1 MAAVYP
7 NEQEEYS
14 FEELRAMRRGWSQK
28 DWRKKAANPMRSI
41 SGNAQP
47 ETSSVRSVESVD
59 VENLNESFQQNLSLV
74 DTSTQSMVGM
84 PPPKPKLKRTKTREV
99 KQEVQTV
106 KTRLE
111 SPTGR
116 KLRRRGSAEPTMTFH
131 SKAATNEIYDMFN
144 QPLKE
149 PVREDTQSGEDT
161 DYDDTYSTAGESTG
175 TGRNSAATSEF
186 GDDTLA
192 SIASGREDNT
202 GSQPDSVSP
211 WSDFTASK
219 HLPKIDKKRKHH
231 HSSSNDLTEMMS
243 SSQNQTQTS
252 GLDAAFD
259 TQAIAAIANQ
269 DFDDMDTKAI
279 ALIAGAEAD
288 QTGDG
293 VQIEE
298 EKEVQQDEDLKTPT
312 DPSQPSQPEEMEI
325 HHEPRFVPIPPENY
339 EPTPLRAYRD
349 PMAVAQN
356 KLPFMTP
363 IAEQTE
369 SSVAPSTLWKDAD
382 YFGFKTPSRS
392 ANSKFNSPSRLKL
405 DELLMSSPA
414 KELSPQSAAKRRL
427 EHSGASE
434 EEILTSS
441 PRKRVATS
449 PDKQYDEPPPAY
461 TIALPECQPQPVQK
475 KGEFHKAARP
485 EVLYQ
490 VLAKPVTTG
499 PIINDPQC
507 NPCDPSVR
515 QQVLKSIQPPITT
528 YEGFADSSTDTFA
541 HSAILKSYTDK
552 LAKQKPAKFS
562 PRKSQ
567 TDKTRAIPPI
577 LNFKGSSRI
586 YAVKRELGK
595 GAFAPV
601 YLVDSSNRSEDGISP
616 STTPAGSP
624 SKSSSAS
631 SLPLLA
637 SGSSRRRLEALKSE
651 SPPHTL
657 VWEFHILRLIQSR
670 TAPSARAL
678 QSIIQT
684 HECHLYRDECYLIL
698 SYSQQGTLLDLVNA
712 FRSSNASAGKQIEGT
727 GLDEPLVMFFAVELL
742 RTMQSLHSI
751 GILHGD
757 LKADNCLVRL
767 DTSTDVSAPYSV
779 TGKEGW
785 SSKGLTLIDFGRGID
800 TTMFKPNAK
809 FVADW
814 DPHPEDCTEIKECK
828 PWKWQIDFY
837 GAAGVIHSLLF
848 GKYLETMPVSNAGA
862 DGDHTI
868 RIGAASKKTW
878 KVKEG
883 FKRYWV
889 KEIWSDVFSVLLN
902 KGGEED
908 DKMRELEVT
917 RVRRLMEEHLELEG
931 ERKDLRALIKKAER
945 FVGARK

>member
-1 MAAVYP
+1 MVTARLEA
-7 NEQEEYS
+7 EATK
-14 FEELRAMRRGWSQK
+14 L
-28 DWRKKAANPMRSI
+28 
-41 SGNAQP
+41 NA
-47 ETSSVRSVESVD
+47 SSVWKCSALTWPREVHRTVD

-84 PPPKPKLKRTKTREV
+84 PPPKTKPRRIKVREV

-116 KLRRRGSAEPTMTFH
+116 KMRRKGSAEPTMTFH
-131 SKAATNEIYDMFN
+131 SKAATNDIYDMFN
-144 QPLKE
+144 QPLKK
-149 PVREDTQSGEDT
+149 PSTEDTQSGEDT

-175 TGRNSAATSEF
+175 TGRISAATSEF

-192 SIASGREDNT
+192 SVTSAREDNT

-219 HLPKIDKKRKHH
+219 HLPKPDKKGKHR
-231 HSSSNDLTEMMS
+231 SSTIDDLTENMS

-269 DFDDMDTKAI
+269 NFDDMDTKAI
-279 ALIAGAEAD
+279 ALIAGTPAEE
-288 QTGDG
+288 T
-293 VQIEE
+293 EE
-298 EKEVQQDEDLKTPT
+298 EVQVEEEMQTTEDLKTPVE
-312 DPSQPSQPEEMEI
+312 PSQPDKMEI
-325 HHEPRFVPIPPENY
+325 QHEPRYIPIPPEDY
-339 EPTPLRAYRD
+339 EPTPFRSYRD

-382 YFGFKTPSRS
+382 YFNSKTPSRS
-392 ANSKFNSPSRLKL
+392 TKNKYDSPSKLNL

-414 KELSPQSAAKRRL
+414 KEQSPQSAAKRML

-441 PRKRVATS
+441 PRKRIAPSPAT
-449 PDKQYDEPPPAY
+449 QYDEPPPAY
-461 TIALPECQPQPVQK
+461 TLPTEKFELQPVEK
-475 KGEFHKAARP
+475 NEDVFKASAP
-485 EVLYQ
+485 KAQ
-490 VLAKPVTTG
+490 FKPLAKPITTE
-499 PIINDPQC
+499 PIINDLQC

-515 QQVLKSIQPPITT
+515 QQILNAIQPPITT
-528 YEGFADSSTDTFA
+528 YEGFTDSSTETFSHTA
-541 HSAILKSYTDK
+541 VLKSYNDK

-567 TDKTRAIPPI
+567 TDKTKVVPPI

-601 YLVDSSNRSEDGISP
+601 YLVDSFDRSSDGASASI
-616 STTPAGSP
+616 TTAGSP
-624 SKSSSAS
+624 SKPSPSSAS
-631 SLPLLA
+631 LTSLT
-637 SGSSRRRLEALKSE
+637 SSATRKPLEALKSE

-670 TAPSARAL
+670 TAPSSRAL
-678 QSIIQT
+678 HSIINT
-684 HECHLYRDECYLIL
+684 HECHLYRDESYLLL
-698 SYSQQGTLLDLVNA
+698 SYSPQGTLLDLVNA
-712 FRSSNASAGKQIEGT
+712 FRSANASAGKQIEGT
-727 GLDEPLVMFFAVELL
+727 GLDEPLVMFFAIELL
-742 RTMQSLHSI
+742 RTMQSLHAI

-757 LKADNCLVRL
+757 LKADNCLIRL
-767 DTSTDVSAPYSV
+767 QDTTNADFLTTPYSV
-779 TGKEGW
+779 TGREGW
-785 SSKGLTLIDFGRGID
+785 GSKGLTLIDFGRGID
-800 TTMFKPNAK
+800 TAMFQPRAK

-837 GAAGVIHSLLF
+837 GAAGVIHSMLF
-848 GKYLETMPVSNAGA
+848 GKYLETVPANNRNDGMPGRR
-862 DGDHTI
+862 GWRWRWRPDHEDRRSGTEETVESE
-868 RIGAASKKTW
+868 R
-878 KVKEG
+878 G
-883 FKRYWV
+883 FKRYWE
-889 KEIWSDVFSVLLN
+889 KELWGDVFGVLLN
-902 KGGEED
+902 KGSEED
-908 DKMRELEVT
+908 EKVRDGEVS
-917 RVRRLMEEHLELEG
+917 RVRRAMERYLEEEG
-931 ERKDLRALIKKAER
+931 ERRDLRGLVRRAER
-945 FVGARK
+945 MVGAKK